1 MKKPITAMAALL
13 FTSALTATA
22 IAQQPGTTGA
32 PQQGAPQTQN
42 MPQQQN
48 LPDASDFSDS
58 DLDAFVATQKDMAG
72 IQKSIPRSCKPTRT
86 SPRKPWRF
94 SRKPSRK
101 WWKPCKTTAWNWKN
115 TTRSSV
121 WRSMMRTSAPAFR
134 QNCNRRP
141 EDKKRRLMPA
151 FFLHKPS
158 EVHGYAQPVTPA
170 IFHIAILIQQN
181 CLVGEV
187 INASVQFR
195 LW

>member
-72 IQKSIPRSCKPTRT
+72 IQKKYSQKLQANQDKPKKAMEVQQEAQQKMVEAVQDNGLELKKYNQIVRL
-86 SPRKPWRF
+86 
-94 SRKPSRK
+94 
-101 WWKPCKTTAWNWKN
+101 AQYD
-115 TTRSSV
+115 
-121 WRSMMRTSAPAFR
+121 ADFR
-134 QNCNRRP
+134 
-141 EDKKRRLMPA
+141 
-151 FFLHKPS
+151 
-158 EVHGYAQPVTPA
+158 
-170 IFHIAILIQQN
+170 
-181 CLVGEV
+181 
-187 INASVQFR
+187 ASLQAK
-195 LW
+195 L

>member
-72 IQKSIPRSCKPTRT
+72 IQKKYSQKLQANQN
-86 SPRKPWRF
+86 
-94 SRKPSRK
+94 
-101 WWKPCKTTAWNWKN
+101 KTKKAMEVQQEAQQKMVEAVQDNGLELEKYK
-115 TTRSSV
+115 
-121 WRSMMRTSAPAFR
+121 
-134 QNCNRRP
+134 QNV
-141 EDKKRRLMPA
+141 RL
-151 FFLHKPS
+151 
-158 EVHGYAQPVTPA
+158 AQ
-170 IFHIAILIQQN
+170 
-181 CLVGEV
+181 
-187 INASVQFR
+187 
-195 LW
+195 

>member
-72 IQKSIPRSCKPTRT
+72 IQKKYSQKLQANQDKPKKAMEVQQEAQQKMVEAVQDNGLELEKYNQIVRLAQYDADFRT
-86 SPRKPWRF
+86 SLQAK
-94 SRKPSRK
+94 
-101 WWKPCKTTAWNWKN
+101 
-115 TTRSSV
+115 
-121 WRSMMRTSAPAFR
+121 
-134 QNCNRRP
+134 
-141 EDKKRRLMPA
+141 L
-151 FFLHKPS
+151 
-158 EVHGYAQPVTPA
+158 
-170 IFHIAILIQQN
+170 
-181 CLVGEV
+181 
-187 INASVQFR
+187 
-195 LW
+195 

>member
-72 IQKSIPRSCKPTRT
+72 IQKKYSQKLQANQDTYFVEEDGDLVEGHGVFFGDEFDLWPSYSDDTVSDVAQWFTDIVGIPVVSHTDGKVY
-86 SPRKPWRF
+86 SP
-94 SRKPSRK
+94 
-101 WWKPCKTTAWNWKN
+101 A
-115 TTRSSV
+115 
-121 WRSMMRTSAPAFR
+121 A
-134 QNCNRRP
+134 
-141 EDKKRRLMPA
+141 
-151 FFLHKPS
+151 
-158 EVHGYAQPVTPA
+158 
-170 IFHIAILIQQN
+170 
-181 CLVGEV
+181 
-187 INASVQFR
+187 
-195 LW
+195 

>member
-72 IQKSIPRSCKPTRT
+72 IQKKYSQKLQANQDKPKKAKEVQQEAQQKMVEAVQDNGLELEKYNQIVRL
-86 SPRKPWRF
+86 
-94 SRKPSRK
+94 
-101 WWKPCKTTAWNWKN
+101 AQYD
-115 TTRSSV
+115 
-121 WRSMMRTSAPAFR
+121 ADFR
-134 QNCNRRP
+134 
-141 EDKKRRLMPA
+141 
-151 FFLHKPS
+151 
-158 EVHGYAQPVTPA
+158 
-170 IFHIAILIQQN
+170 
-181 CLVGEV
+181 
-187 INASVQFR
+187 ASLQAK
-195 LW
+195 L

>member
-72 IQKSIPRSCKPTRT
+72 IQKKYSQKLQANQDKPKKAMEVQQEAQQKMVEAVQDNGLELEKYNQIVRL
-86 SPRKPWRF
+86 
-94 SRKPSRK
+94 
-101 WWKPCKTTAWNWKN
+101 AQY
-115 TTRSSV
+115 V
-121 WRSMMRTSAPAFR
+121 ADFR
-134 QNCNRRP
+134 
-141 EDKKRRLMPA
+141 
-151 FFLHKPS
+151 
-158 EVHGYAQPVTPA
+158 
-170 IFHIAILIQQN
+170 
-181 CLVGEV
+181 
-187 INASVQFR
+187 ASLQAK
-195 LW
+195 L